1 MKYKLIQGL
10 TKDFKLLSQ
19 EEILKEILE
28 KRGVLDVEAFLK
40 ANENDVYDGR
50 LLKNMDKAIEC
61 FVEHMSKGS
70 RVHVVVDCDTDGCSS
85 AGILVQYIRRVF
97 PDIKVTYGM
106 NEGKKHGVFI
116 DELPPAEEFDLLV
129 LPDCGS
135 NDKIACDKLKDLGKD
150 IIVLDHHLMEV
161 ENPSAIVVNC
171 HDGQYPNPTLTGS
184 AMVYK
189 FCKELDKEYHID
201 VADDYID
208 LCALG
213 LVGDMADVIEEETRF
228 LIKKGSENIKND
240 FIQEI
245 LLKRKIIEK
254 KEDKVGI
261 IPSIFGMK
269 VAPVCNGVVRCGN
282 YEQRLDMMRALF
294 GEQEDRIYQP
304 RRKSK
309 NDPKPEPIVESLQV
323 NVLRMCDSVKSKQT
337 KEVGKIVKEIV
348 NEIESQ
354 ELYKDKVII
363 LDLSKLEM
371 EVNPVYTGLLA
382 SKVANQYKKPVLI
395 CNSDNE
401 ENFRGSGRG
410 YNLSGIESLKQE
422 VEATGLAKGMGH
434 DNAFGISFKKENID
448 NLRESLNKRLDYVSN
463 EDVWLVDY
471 ETPFNYLK
479 LKDVKRIGEL
489 NDIFCTNLT
498 KPKFAITGIQL
509 EIGDIALVG
518 KNENVLRITK
528 EINGQV
534 FKMIKLN
541 SSIEE
546 YCNITGKTVNGIG
559 NKSPKGKVILE
570 IIAEFDINVFNGVAT
585 PQINI
590 LDFNV
595 KKESKTRLRF

>member
-135 NDKIACDKLKDLGKD
+135 NDKIACDKLKELGKD

-189 FCKELDKEYHID
+189 FCKELDKEYHIE

-410 YNLSGIESLKQE
+410 YSLSGIESLKQE

-541 SSIEE
+541 SSKEE
-546 YCNITGKTVNGIG
+546 YCNMTGKTANGIG

-595 KKESKTRLRF
+595 EKESKTRLRF